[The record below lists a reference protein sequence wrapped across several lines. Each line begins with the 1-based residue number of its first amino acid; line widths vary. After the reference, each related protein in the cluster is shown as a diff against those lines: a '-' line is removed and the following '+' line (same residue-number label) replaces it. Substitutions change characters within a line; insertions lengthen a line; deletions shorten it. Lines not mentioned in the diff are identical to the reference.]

1 MYSFPVLSS
10 LDSFF
15 SVKKYR
21 RTAYKA
27 YFSKCQPTKVFS
39 VRHFPLARKSLWEES
54 QHWGDDCREGGH
66 DYEAE
71 PPSSEPALVPLSE
84 ASLKAR
90 SNIQLETE
98 AADR

>member
-15 SVKKYR
+15 SVKKHR
-21 RTAYKA
+21 GTALGFFWA
-27 YFSKCQPTKVFS
+27 KCQPTKVFS

-71 PPSSEPALVPLSE
+71 PPGPEPALVPLSE
-84 ASLKAR
+84 ASLEAR
-90 SNIQLETE
+90 SDIQLETE
-98 AADR
+98 AANR